1 MNYTI
6 RQANINDV
14 EFLSKVIIES
24 EKSGTQKIG
33 LANIF
38 DMTEIELQTY
48 LVKMLEEEIDG
59 CEFSI
64 SSFVITENNG
74 ESVAA
79 FGGWIEKENE
89 DEQTSSV
96 LKSNLISFIFPK
108 DRLIAFKNNYK
119 VLKDIFIER
128 EAHTHQIEYVYVDEK
143 HRRKRLASLMIE
155 ELIRI
160 AKTRNPNV
168 KKSQAQCFESNKAS
182 IRLHER
188 SGYRK
193 AIRQE
198 SRNPEILRFLP
209 CNVKLMM
216 ERNI

>member
-6 RQANINDV
+6 REANISDIK
-14 EFLSKVIIES
+14 FLSKVIIES
-24 EKSGTQKIG
+24 EKSGTDKIG

-38 DMTEIELQTY
+38 NMKEIELQTY
-48 LVKMLEEEIDG
+48 LVKMLEEEIEG

-64 SSFVITENNG
+64 SSYVVTEYKG
-74 ESVAA
+74 KPVAA

-89 DEQTSSV
+89 DEQPSSV

-108 DRLIAFKNNYK
+108 DKLIAFKKNYN

-143 HRRKRLASLMIE
+143 HRGNRLASLMIE

-168 KKSQAQCFESNKAS
+168 KKSQAQCFESNEAS
-182 IRLHER
+182 IRLNEH
-188 SGYRK
+188 SGYK
-193 AIRQE
+193 KVIRQE
-198 SRNPEILRFLP
+198 SQNPDILRFLP